1 VTVRQNSLLVSYF
14 RFLPGMVLCCLICL
28 VAFAL
33 QHIGQRFFGS
43 LFPEALVLSIVLGAL
58 CRSLAD
64 HGGLFDITVFEA
76 GIDLTAHFLLECAVM
91 LLGASIPLTI
101 LLHSGAGLMLAVVVI
116 VFLSILTSY
125 FVARVLCLGHRLS
138 LLLACGNAICGNSAI
153 VAVAPVIGATAK
165 EITPA
170 IAFTAVL
177 GVVAVLL
184 MPLAIPLFDLSD
196 EKYGIFAGMVVYA
209 VPQVLAATAP
219 VSAVAVQSATLVKLM
234 RVLMLGPLMMI
245 LSLWKNWLE
254 QFLFRL
260 AQRNALVLCFCRNF
274 YPKTASHF
282 SEIALDAEP
291 SEAKTALGKDENR
304 VINKIHLLKLV
315 PWFIIGFGLLMGLR
329 SMDLIPLN
337 VLPWLAATATILT
350 NLSMAA
356 LGLSCNIAA
365 LAHSGGRVILA
376 AILSLFALASM
387 AVLFCCFF
395 I

>member
-1 VTVRQNSLLVSYF
+1 MMIKNSLLFLCS
-14 RFLPGMVLCCLICL
+14 RFLPGIVLCCLICV

-43 LFPEALVLSIVLGAL
+43 LFPEALVLSIVLGVL

-64 HGGLFDITVFEA
+64 CSLLFDITVFDA
-76 GIDLTAHFLLECAVM
+76 GIDFIAHFLLECAVV
-91 LLGASIPLTI
+91 LLGASIPFTI
-101 LLHSGAGLMLAVVVI
+101 LLHSGVGMMFSVVVI

-125 FVARVLCLGHRLS
+125 FLARTLRLGHRLS

-177 GVVAVLL
+177 GVGAVLL
-184 MPLAIPLFDLSD
+184 MPFAIPLFGFSD

-219 VSAVAVQSATLVKLM
+219 ISAIAVQSAILIKLM

-245 LSLWKNWLE
+245 LGLWQNGLSK
-254 QFLFRL
+254 
-260 AQRNALVLCFCRNF
+260 
-274 YPKTASHF
+274 
-282 SEIALDAEP
+282 
-291 SEAKTALGKDENR
+291 GENR
-304 VINKIHLLKLV
+304 AVNKIHPFKLV

-329 SMDLIPLN
+329 SIDLIPLN
-337 VLPWLAATATILT
+337 VLPWIAATATILT

-356 LGLSCNIAA
+356 LGLSCNIGA

-376 AILSLFALASM
+376 AILSLCTLIGM
-387 AVLFCCFF
+387 AALFCCFF